1 LKNMSA
7 VNVLTTNTIGLIMVV
22 ALSRFV
28 DNLSTL
34 VLQGDRIS
42 TKIDDLL
49 GGSA

>member
-1 LKNMSA
+1 MSA
-7 VNVLTTNTIGLIMVV
+7 INTLTGNTVGLIIVV

-49 GGSA
+49 GGGN